1 MTLSELD
8 LGHSRAVVVGD
19 LMLDCNVWGATDRVS
34 PEAPVVVVRVE
45 SRTNRPG
52 GAANTAAN
60 MASLG
65 AQVSVVG
72 AVGADA
78 EATLLT
84 DSLLSLGLDVSGLI
98 VSADRPTTTKT
109 RFYAQNQQLLR
120 TDTESTAPLTDDI
133 RSQVVAHAL
142 AQIDQVDVVVLS
154 DYAKGVMSES
164 VCAEVIGAARAAGR
178 PVLVDP
184 KGRNYLKYRGASVI
198 TPNLEELR
206 RAVNADLHSDDD
218 VIAAGRDLATELG
231 EDTVILVTRGADGM
245 TLIDGAGTH
254 HIPTAARAVFD
265 VTGAG
270 DTVLAT
276 LGVALAAGA
285 DIRSAAELANRAA
298 AIVVGRVGTAVV
310 TRDELLGHP

>member
-1 MTLSELD
+1 MTPSELD
-8 LGHSRAVVVGD
+8 LGHTRAVVVGD

-34 PEAPVVVVRVE
+34 PEAPVLVVRVE
-45 SRTNRPG
+45 RRTDRPG

-65 AQVSVVG
+65 AQVSVIG

-78 EATLLT
+78 EATLLS
-84 DSLLSLGLDVSGLI
+84 DSLVSLGLDVSGLI
-98 VSADRPTTTKT
+98 VDGDRPTTTKT

-120 TDTESTAPLTDDI
+120 TDSESTGALADGI
-133 RSQVVAHAL
+133 RSQLVAHAL
-142 AQIDQVDVVVLS
+142 AQIDTANVVVLS
-154 DYAKGVMSES
+154 DYAKGVVSDL
-164 VCAEVIGAARAAGR
+164 VCAEVIAAARAAGR

-206 RAVNADLHSDDD
+206 RAVNADLHSDDE
-218 VIAAGRDLATELG
+218 VIAAGRDLAAELG
-231 EDTVILVTRGADGM
+231 RDTVILVTRGADGM

-276 LGVALAAGA
+276 LGVALAAGWTSV
-285 DIRSAAELANRAA
+285 RRPNWPTGRRPLWSAESAR
-298 AIVVGRVGTAVV
+298 
-310 TRDELLGHP
+310 PW